1 MKRLLGYVSCYQSL
15 LIWFVL
21 KSVSPSCWN
30 SKLQIFSLTNKLAIE
45 ELTQMS
51 AGEAE
56 LGSLLHKV
64 QFLQLHFKI

>member
-1 MKRLLGYVSCYQSL
+1 MKRSPGYVSCYKSL

-21 KSVSPSCWN
+21 KSISPFWN
-30 SKLQIFSLTNKLAIE
+30 SKVRIFPLNNKLAIE

-56 LGSLLHKV
+56 LGSVLHKGPV
-64 QFLQLHFKI
+64 LKASLQI